1 MLLRVC
7 IDVEDDDE
15 DGNYEDSDDDD
26 DNDDDE
32 SDKDDSDNSDEERQ
46 LLGWTGPTKK
56 RSKLFYFLVMTIM
69 YTV

>member
-46 LLGWTGPTKK
+46 LVGWTGPRKR